1 MTNIMIIIDGMTDR
15 PCAELGG
22 LTPFEYAD
30 CKHINYMRANGASGQ
45 MHVCPKDFSAESLAC
60 ILTLLGVSSE
70 NIPTGRAYF
79 EALAKGIAVDEND
92 LILRC
97 NLVRIEN
104 GILVSSCCE
113 NLTDED
119 FTKAAQSVKIVEDD
133 MKFHH
138 MSSYKN
144 LLIIKNAAD
153 ELKNLQT
160 FAPHEHI
167 GKKFESLF
175 PIGGSV
181 AERLSKFINHSMKIL
196 NKNKSNGSVRYA
208 YLPWG
213 QSCKQD
219 IPTFYDLHQMS
230 SVSVCATEIVTGL
243 SLAMDMDVAHLQGGT
258 SDTDTNLFNK
268 CNTVLQYI
276 NKKEFILLH
285 INGADEAAHRKNPKE
300 KAAFIRKIDYE
311 IVAPLLY
318 YTPHDM
324 TIMVCSDHS
333 TLSETGAHAP
343 DAQPFTVYRKN
354 QDAKGDIGIFQGI
367 EAIQILKDY

>member
-1 MTNIMIIIDGMTDR
+1 MTKIMIIIDGMTDR
-15 PCAELGG
+15 PCAELDN

-30 CKHINYMRANGASGQ
+30 CKHINYMRANGAFGQ
-45 MHVCPKDFSAESLAC
+45 MHVCPKNFSAESLAC
-60 ILTLLGVSSE
+60 ILTLLGVPSQS
-70 NIPTGRAYF
+70 IPTGRAYF
-79 EALAKGIAVDEND
+79 EALAKGIAVDEKD

-97 NLVRIEN
+97 NLVRVKK

-119 FTKAAQSVKIVEDD
+119 LTKAAQSVKIAEDD
-133 MKFHH
+133 MRFHH

-153 ELKNLQT
+153 EMKALQT

-167 GKKFESLF
+167 GSKFENLF
-175 PIGGSV
+175 PAGGNAV
-181 AERLSKFINHSMKIL
+181 QQLSKFINNSMKLL
-196 NKNKSNGSVRYA
+196 NKNKSNSSVQYA

-219 IPTFYDLHQMS
+219 IPSFDELHQMS
-230 SVSVCATEIVTGL
+230 SVSVCATEIVKGL
-243 SLAMDMDVAHLQGGT
+243 SMAMDMDIAPMQGGT

-268 CNTVLQYI
+268 CNSVLHYI
-276 NKKEFILLH
+276 DKKDFILLH

-318 YTPHDM
+318 YTPHDT

-354 QDAKGDIGIFQGI
+354 QKAKGDIGTFQGI
-367 EAIQILKDY
+367 EAIQILKNY